1 MQATS
6 IDIIPFESEY
16 ATHFYELNAAWLE
29 KYFYIEPYDEKVL
42 SNPKKYILQSGGFI
56 FFAKINSEIVGT
68 VALINQGSFFEL
80 SKMAV
85 TPAYQGKKIG
95 LKLMEYC
102 IQFARAQQW
111 KSITLYSHRKLVPAI
126 QLYQKI
132 GFQEIPLEENSHY
145 ERSDIKMRF
154 DL

>member
-1 MQATS
+1 
-6 IDIIPFESEY
+6 
-16 ATHFYELNAAWLE
+16 
-29 KYFYIEPYDEKVL
+29 
-42 SNPKKYILQSGGFI
+42 
-56 FFAKINSEIVGT
+56 
-68 VALINQGSFFEL
+68 
-80 SKMAV
+80 MAV

-132 GFQEIPLEENSHY
+132 GFQEIPLEEKSHY